1 MIVLAA
7 TMNRTIGTSTM
18 NARNN
23 QYVAGLYAAEAAT
36 EKVFA
41 MMKADFLAGNLTAI
55 TNHLGQYQA
64 AIPLASENAYW
75 SQYQFSDGQGNLNSN
90 YVACTMS
97 AWQLSTNWG
106 PLPSQYSGLYG
117 WTNNYRIVS
126 NVKQIANTTYNIT
139 NACQLDVGLD
149 LIPVFQFAIF
159 YNSLLEFTWCA
170 PMTVN
175 GRTHANG
182 NIYTGSTWPAHL

>member
-1 MIVLAA
+1 MAC
-7 TMNRTIGTSTM
+7 TR
-18 NARNN
+18 
-23 QYVAGLYAAEAAT
+23 Q
-36 EKVFA
+36 
-41 MMKADFLAGNLTAI
+41 
-55 TNHLGQYQA
+55 
-64 AIPLASENAYW
+64 AIPTASETAYW
-75 SQYQFSDGQGNLNSN
+75 EQYQFSDGQGHLNSN

-97 AWQLSTNWG
+97 AYQLATNWG
-106 PLPSQYSGLYG
+106 PLPSQYAGLYG

-126 NVKQIANTTYNIT
+126 NVKQISNTTYNIT

-182 NIYTGSTWPAHL
+182 NIYTGSTCQLTFNGLVTTTGTISSPAWDGHATSDYTVCRRLTTPATARTAKP